1 METERLQL
9 YEYDN
14 HRKLLLY
21 FNKSITVPAG
31 IGVKS
36 KAYLVIASDAI
47 KVHIKNAKL
56 YESLAEERYIL
67 NDTAYWEVV
76 TDGVSTNIFPL
87 TAGVSWMYI
96 ENISATEEA
105 ILNITGVAHA

>member
-21 FNKSITVPAG
+21 FNKSITVPSG
-31 IGVKS
+31 IGNKS

-56 YESLAEERYIL
+56 YESLADEASIKD
-67 NDTAYWEVV
+67 DTAYWEIV
-76 TDGVSTNIFPL
+76 TDGTTATFPL
-87 TAGVSWMYI
+87 TAGVSWLYI
-96 ENISATEEA
+96 ENKSDTEEA

>member
-36 KAYLVIASDAI
+36 KAYLVVASDAI

-56 YESLAEERYIL
+56 
-67 NDTAYWEVV
+67 VV
-76 TDGVSTNIFPL
+76 NEPL
-87 TAGVSWMYI
+87 ELDDADFRDLYSFI
-96 ENISATEEA
+96 ENDKDLFNFAKIQLLDVMDLAKDKDK
-105 ILNITGVAHA
+105 